1 MKIIRFIPLLFSFV
15 LFIASCQ
22 NEIDDPGTTIAL
34 GSLSDASGNCYTTVV
49 AGVYQEDSVLQTSN
63 YIDAAANF
71 TTTGAYTVRTDTI
84 NGYYFTGN
92 GTVYNTGNST
102 IRLNG
107 TGQPIVAGIDT
118 FHMYLNGS
126 SSGCNVLVEVI
137 SSTTLPADI
146 TLGGNGGSC
155 SGAVLAGNYTSGTA
169 MTTANTVTLN
179 VTVNTPGPYNI
190 TTSADNGVSF
200 SGSGMATA
208 GTTSIVLT
216 ATGSPAASS
225 TDVTSVYNVTLGTGS
240 CTFNVIY
247 TGVPTGPASFTFDCS
262 TMDPTFPV
270 AGERIRLG
278 QVLDP
283 NIDTITTQVNVITP
297 GTYTIVTTYGLGG
310 SDGVTFSAP
319 GVFTTTG
326 VQTLRLGANGTAS
339 RGGIVFYNISSP
351 QSTNP
356 TPCSTSCYYEF
367 LKCSVDVSPY
377 RNFTFLSDVVNDNS
391 SLPGYDLVRWKGFSA
406 ATGNESVELTIGLP
420 TGGDFNT
427 TSTDVIY
434 TSNDFP
440 AMHVKAVYTDNS
452 NVAYSAETDGTVQAT
467 PFTITITF
475 CTAGRI
481 EGNYSGTVKDNGGAG
496 PGVKTISGT
505 FGLWRL

>member
-1 MKIIRFIPLLFSFV
+1 MKLIRFIPVFF
-15 LFIASCQ
+15 LFILFVASCQ
-22 NEIDDPGTTIAL
+22 NELTDPGATVAL
-34 GSLSDASGNCYTTVV
+34 GSLSDASGNCYSTVV
-49 AGVYQEDSVLQTSN
+49 AGVYHEDSVLQTSN

-92 GTVYNTGNST
+92 GSIYSTGNAT

-107 TGQPIVAGIDT
+107 SGQPLVAGTDT

-126 SSGCNVLVEVI
+126 PSGCVVLVQVI

-146 TLGGNGGSC
+146 TLGGSGGAC
-155 SGAVLAGNYTSGTA
+155 SGAVLAGTYTAGTT
-169 MTTANTVTLN
+169 MTSANTVTLN

-190 TTSADNGVSF
+190 TTNTDNGVSF

-208 GTTSIVLT
+208 STTSIVLT
-216 ATGSPAASS
+216 ATGTPSASTIS
-225 TDVTSVYNVTLGTGS
+225 ISSAYTVTLGTGS
-240 CTFNVIY
+240 CTFNVVY
-247 TGVPTGPASFTFDCS
+247 TGVPTGPASFSFDCS
-262 TMDPTFPV
+262 TMDPTFPI
-270 AGERIRLG
+270 AGERIRWG

-283 NIDTITTQVNVITP
+283 NVDTITTQVNVTTP

-326 VQTLRLGANGTAS
+326 VQTLRLGANGIAS

-356 TPCSTSCYYEF
+356 TPCSTSCYYENIY
-367 LKCSVDVSPY
+367 CSLNAAPY
-377 RNFTFLSDVVNDNS
+377 SNFTFLSDVVNDNT
-391 SLPGYDLVRWKGFSA
+391 SLAGYDLVRLKGFSA

-427 TSTDVIY
+427 TSVDVIY
-434 TSNDFP
+434 TVNDFP
-440 AMHVKAVYTDNS
+440 AKYVKAVYTDNAS
-452 NVAYSAETDGTVQAT
+452 VAYSAETDGTIQAS

-481 EGNYSGTVKDNGGAG
+481 EGTYSGTVKDNGGAG
-496 PGVKTISGT
+496 PGTKTIAGT